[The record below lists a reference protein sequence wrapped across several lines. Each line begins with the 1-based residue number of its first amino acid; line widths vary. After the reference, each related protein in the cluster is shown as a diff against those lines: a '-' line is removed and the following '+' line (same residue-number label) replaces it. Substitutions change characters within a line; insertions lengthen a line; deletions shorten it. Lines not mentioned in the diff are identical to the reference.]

1 MKLNLSNIIYI
12 RNNPTEKNTT
22 KLKTLTQK
30 MQVSDLPNELLL
42 HVFQSCSSIPDVL
55 NLAAT
60 CHHFRSILTASQR
73 LPVLFR
79 AAEAQFGPLA
89 DAISLVTHNA
99 SQPAHIPR
107 VSPPLSF
114 ALLTRLLEVGR
125 VANQWTAIYPMR
137 KWRGSDSESRRLL
150 SSREC
155 YRVRRAVYRLWLY
168 AAAFH
173 TVLHPRTTRLSP
185 PIIGTRAALLRPW
198 STTQLAEMI
207 DLHFIF
213 RGVLE
218 SCICPSNSQ
227 VLRHHRARYL
237 DYSSAPALRFVQS
250 GFATVQMA
258 RAKQVLAQDIFHRP
272 VHVMS
277 IYDYPA
283 DVRLG
288 WGDEISNY
296 YVIEDMLKLDPGQL
310 LFLYEMVTGGSL
322 TASSGVWYLN
332 HNYQS
337 SAGMAEQHGVVE
349 AFVGGLGEWFE
360 NNGSTLAQTT
370 EWVLEGR
377 GEDFTELKQEVENG
391 GGVVGGGDE
400 MSSM

>member
-1 MKLNLSNIIYI
+1 
-12 RNNPTEKNTT
+12 
-22 KLKTLTQK
+22 
-30 MQVSDLPNELLL
+30 MQLSDLPNELLL
-42 HVFQSCSSIPDVL
+42 HIFQSCSSIPDVL

-60 CHHFRSILTASQR
+60 CHHFRSILTPSQR
-73 LPVLFR
+73 LPVLFQV
-79 AAEAQFGPLA
+79 AEAQFGPLA
-89 DAISLVTHNA
+89 DAISLVTHNT

-137 KWRGSDSESRRLL
+137 RWRGPDSASRRLL

-168 AAAFH
+168 TAAFH
-173 TVLHPRTTRLSP
+173 TVHHPRTTRLSL
-185 PIIGTRAALLRPW
+185 PIIGIRAALLRPW
-198 STTQLAEMI
+198 STTQLAEI
-207 DLHFIF
+207 LDLHYIF

-218 SCICPSNSQ
+218 SFICPSNSQ
-227 VLRHHRARYL
+227 VLRRHRARYL
-237 DYSSAPALRFVQS
+237 NNSSAPALRFVQS
-250 GFATVQMA
+250 GFSTVQMA
-258 RAKQVLAQDIFHRP
+258 RAKQVLAQDIFQRP

-296 YVIEDMLKLDPGQL
+296 YVVEDMLKLDPGQL
-310 LFLYEMVTGGSL
+310 LYLYECVTGSSP

-332 HNYQS
+332 HDYHS
-337 SAGMAEQHGVVE
+337 GGGMTEQCGVVE

-360 NNGSTLAQTT
+360 NNGSTLAQTA
-370 EWVLEGR
+370 EWVLENR
-377 GEDFTELKQEVENG
+377 GEDFKELKQEVEDG
-391 GGVVGGGDE
+391 GGVIGGEDE
-400 MSSM
+400 IEQCVMLC

>member
-1 MKLNLSNIIYI
+1 MKKSHGTDYNHTRNIHA
-12 RNNPTEKNTT
+12 
-22 KLKTLTQK
+22 K
-30 MQVSDLPNELLL
+30 MQFLDLPNELLL

-73 LPVLFR
+73 LPVLFQ

-107 VSPPLSF
+107 ASPPLSL

-137 KWRGSDSESRRLL
+137 KWRGSDCESRRLL
-150 SSREC
+150 SSHEC

-168 AAAFH
+168 TAAFH

-198 STTQLAEMI
+198 STAQLAEI
-207 DLHFIF
+207 LDLHFIF

-218 SCICPSNSQ
+218 SYICPSNSQ

-237 DYSSAPALRFVQS
+237 DCSSAPGLRFVQS
-250 GFATVQMA
+250 GPATVQMA
-258 RAKQVLAQDIFHRP
+258 RAKQVLAQDIFHRS

-277 IYDYPA
+277 IYDYRA

-310 LFLYEMVTGGSL
+310 LYLYESVTGVSL

-332 HNYQS
+332 HDYHSNA
-337 SAGMAEQHGVVE
+337 AGMWEQFGVVE

-360 NNGSTLAQTT
+360 NNGSTLAQTA

-377 GEDFTELKQEVENG
+377 GEDYKEMKQEVENG
-391 GGVVGGGDE
+391 GGIIGGEIIGGGDE
-400 MSSM
+400 MSSV